1 MAWRKMVDDTFAT
14 DLAAKA
20 KVKASS
26 TRGCGYGAKCVVGED
41 DAYWAT
47 EDGVTTGDITLEWDE
62 PQDVEYVTIQEHIA
76 LGQRVRSFE
85 IDVMR
90 DGEWQNAVVKATTV
104 GYKRILPIEGAGVS
118 AVRVRFTDS
127 RGELAI
133 ARVAVY

>member
-1 MAWRKMVDDTFAT
+1 M
-14 DLAAKA
+14 
-20 KVKASS
+20 KASS
-26 TRGCGYGAKCVVGED
+26 TRGCGYCAKCVVGED

-47 EDGVTTGDITLEWDE
+47 EDGVTTGDVTLEWNE
-62 PQDVEYVTIQEHIA
+62 PQDVKYVTIQEHIA

-104 GYKRILPIEGAGVS
+104 GFKRILPIEGAGVS